1 MIWISAA
8 PASVYL
14 LNNSKPYQ
22 SCCSKC
28 NNCLV
33 CRTHYRVYKS
43 EIGSMVQS
51 KREERLSGMWQ
62 NVTQQKDIN
71 SPAWAVLIK
80 LPQRKRWIYWRRSS
94 VKGSTVTFVLSGC
107 PVALPKGWFVRFFN
121 AVLYSFSSHSRM
133 ALFGIT
139 HIETSRLPVEGCIR
153 PTVHVHVYSVYWRP
167 LSIGGF
173 FLACH
178 TYFLL
183 GTPVY
188 KIILYSF
195 LGLGGFIFGLFG
207 N

>member
-1 MIWISAA
+1 MTWISAA

-14 LNNSKPYQ
+14 LNNSMLYQ

-62 NVTQQKDIN
+62 NVTQQNDIN
-71 SPAWAVLIK
+71 SPAWADLIK

-139 HIETSRLPVEGCIR
+139 HIETSRLPVVGCIR
-153 PTVHVHVYSVYWRP
+153 PTCTCILGILKAIEHWR
-167 LSIGGF
+167 F